1 MKDTYVESE
10 NWYFING
17 SMISV
22 KYPKE
27 VARVSLLDYF
37 KKLNQS
43 IRELSSK
50 YAFKY
55 NFS

>member
-22 KYPKE
+22 KYPRE
-27 VARVSLLDYF
+27 VGRVSLLDYF

-50 YAFKY
+50 YAFK
-55 NFS
+55 NIFS